1 VINRKIS
8 LSLIGLLYVI
18 ILGSLCNILSI
29 PEIIKGVLALPTF
42 LIIPIFVSSATLLLF
57 KKIIGI
63 KFNFDIISKGVVL
76 WCI

>member
-1 VINRKIS
+1 MPHFVNSRNNFKVAS
-8 LSLIGLLYVI
+8 
-18 ILGSLCNILSI
+18 
-29 PEIIKGVLALPTF
+29 ALPAF

-57 KKIIGI
+57 KKIIDI